1 MNADLSF
8 GKTVLLFILGAGM
21 SALRAAEPAEVP
33 LRWLEPGAP
42 SSAQPVSWGV
52 PWPQGAV
59 MPDTTFALRAGAN
72 NDLPVQTWALAW
84 WPDGSLKWSG
94 HAATVPA
101 GESGELLLVR
111 GTPATPEAPL
121 RVSQAGHAI
130 TVTSGNTVFRLAKQ
144 GSDLV
149 ESIEVEGRV
158 VARAGRLVAMREDRS
173 DYASRRVLR
182 EEDYTSEI
190 LSTKV
195 EQDGPVRAVVK
206 VEGRH
211 KADGGS
217 RAWLPFVVRFYFA
230 AGSDQVRIVHSV
242 IFDGDQQHDYIKGL
256 GVRFAVPMREEEHNR
271 HVRLAGEPTGVF
283 AEPVRLVAG
292 SASPGAEI
300 YRKQIAGERVPPLA
314 ELRLAD
320 LVRQLPVWN
329 DFKLSQVQADGFV
342 IEKRTGDHSAWIEVA
357 GGTRAQG
364 LAFVGD
370 ASGGI
375 ALGMKNFWQLHPTG
389 IEVANGG
396 SDAADLTLWLWSPD
410 SPAMDV
416 RHYSDKEHGL
426 RATYEDIE
434 PGFSTAT
441 GIARTTELVLQP
453 FGDVPANATL
463 VELARTT
470 HRTPLLI
477 CAPEHY
483 HAVGSF
489 GVWSL
494 PDRSTPAKRWFEE
507 QLDRAYAYYQGQVE
521 QRRWYGFWDF
531 GDIMHTYDPTR
542 REWRYDVGG
551 FAWAN
556 TELMPDLWLWYGFL
570 RTGRADLFRMAEA
583 MTRHTQEVD
592 SYHLGRF
599 KGLGTRHNVR
609 HWGDGAKEARVAQA
623 WLKRHY
629 YYLTT
634 DERTGD
640 LIDEVV
646 HADLAMLATP
656 PLRKVDEPS
665 DYPVN
670 IRVGPDWFAL
680 AGNWFTAWERTGDT
694 KYRDWIVTGM
704 KSMAAMPQ
712 KLFTSFSYGYDPET
726 KALHL
731 IKEQPQVPHLAALMG
746 GPELMMEITPLLDVP
761 EWNEAWLH
769 YSRYLGASA
778 EEQEEA
784 FGGRVGYGRQS
795 WYARMSAYAAV
806 KLNDPALAARA
817 WESILSQAS
826 SGPAVTRFDTV
837 RYEGPDV
844 PRPVDEIPTGVTT
857 NNTAQWGLNVIQLL
871 ELVGDELPATLPDQG
886 ADR

>member
-1 MNADLSF
+1 MVSLSLHARSFVYAAVCLVFF
-8 GKTVLLFILGAGM
+8 GPALAQPKPVALHWLDQAGP
-21 SALRAAEPAEVP
+21 ALD
-33 LRWLEPGAP
+33 
-42 SSAQPVSWGV
+42 QPVSWGV
-52 PWPQGAV
+52 PWPQGEVTRAA
-59 MPDTTFALRAGAN
+59 TFRLRADSGN
-72 NDLPVQTWALAW
+72 GLPVQSWPTAY
-84 WPDGSLKWSG
+84 WPDGSVKWTG
-94 HAATVPA
+94 HAAVIPA
-101 GESGELLLVR
+101 GQTGSLSIETGAPDA
-111 GTPATPEAPL
+111 PAQPL
-121 RVSQAGHAI
+121 RVSQAGHTI
-130 TVTSGNTVFRLAKQ
+130 TVTSGSTIFRLAKQ
-144 GSDLV
+144 GAHLIDG
-149 ESIEVEGRV
+149 IEIDGRPI
-158 VARAGRLVAMREDRS
+158 AAAGRLIAIREDRS
-173 DYASRRVLR
+173 AYASDRILR
-182 EEDYTSEI
+182 EETYTSEI
-190 LSTKV
+190 LTTVV
-195 EQDGPVRAVVK
+195 EQAGPVRAVVK

-211 KADGGS
+211 RADAGA
-217 RAWLPFVVRFYFA
+217 RAWLPFVVRFYFFA
-230 AGSDQVRIVHSV
+230 ESAQVKVVHSL
-242 IFDGDQQHDYIKGL
+242 IFDGDQEHDFIKGL
-256 GVRFAVPMREEEHNR
+256 GIRFSVPLREEVHNR
-271 HVRLAGEPTGVF
+271 HVRFAGETTGVF
-283 AEPVRLVAG
+283 AEPVRWVSG
-292 SASPGAEI
+292 NVSPGADI
-300 YRKQIAGERVPPLA
+300 YARQIAGGRIPPLA
-314 ELRLAD
+314 ELRGSE
-320 LVRQLPVWN
+320 LVAQLPVWN

-342 IEKRTGDHSAWIEVA
+342 LEKRTGAHSAWIEAAV
-357 GGTRAQG
+357 GTRAQG

-370 ASGGI
+370 VSGGL

-389 IEVANGG
+389 LELRDSGK
-396 SDAADLTLWLWSPD
+396 DAAEMTLWFWSPD

-416 RHYSDKEHGL
+416 RHYSDTEHGL
-426 RATYEDIE
+426 RATYEDIDA
-434 PGFSTAT
+434 GFSTAT

-453 FGDVPANATL
+453 FDSVPSNTALLELSRVTHATPRL
-463 VELARTT
+463 VC
-470 HRTPLLI
+470 TP
-477 CAPEHY
+477 AYY
-483 HAVGSF
+483 HALKAF

-507 QLDRAYAYYQGQVE
+507 QLDLAVAYYQGQIE

-556 TELMPDLWLWYGFL
+556 TELMPDLWLWSSFL
-570 RTGRADLFRMAEA
+570 RTGRADIFRLAEA

-656 PLRKVDEPS
+656 PLRKVDQPS
-665 DYPVN
+665 EYPIN

-680 AGNWFTAWERTGDT
+680 AGNWFTAWERTGDP

-704 KSMAAMPQ
+704 KSMAAMPK
-712 KLFTSFSYGYDPET
+712 KLFTAFSYGYDPQT
-726 KALHL
+726 KQLHL
-731 IKEQPQVPHLAALMG
+731 IREQPQVPHLAALMG
-746 GPELMMEITPLLDVP
+746 GPEVMMEISPLLNVP

-769 YSRYLGASA
+769 YCRYLGAPPA
-778 EEQEEA
+778 EQESVL
-784 FGGRVGYGRQS
+784 GGRVPYGRQS

-806 KLNDPALAARA
+806 QLRDPALAARA
-817 WESILSQAS
+817 WESVLSQAS
-826 SGPAVTRFDTV
+826 SGPQVTRFNTV

-871 ELVGDELPATLPDQG
+871 ELVGDQMPANVPP
-886 ADR
+886 AP